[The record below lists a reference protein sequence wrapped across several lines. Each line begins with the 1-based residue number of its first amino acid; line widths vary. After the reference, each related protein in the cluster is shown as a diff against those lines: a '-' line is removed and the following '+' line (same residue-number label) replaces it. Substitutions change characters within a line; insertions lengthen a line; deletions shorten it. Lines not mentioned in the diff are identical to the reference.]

1 MVLPTGLWVAQS
13 PTYFQI
19 KTTGAAA
26 PLYQEKSTAS
36 VASVQAFGQ
45 WLAERDKDVYKLL
58 TLGGKASR

>member
-26 PLYQEKSTAS
+26 PSYQEKST
-36 VASVQAFGQ
+36 ASVQAFGQ